1 MKFLRHVGKHGD
13 RKIAVVFREVPGE
26 PHMAL
31 VVYTELLNQNI
42 HDPLIQ
48 CIESDIGQS
57 SESLSDAL
65 NRSYTKDGKILLQ
78 VLHAEGRLKKVRT
91 ELVVM
96 TPQPNISIKLDE
108 LNKILD
114 EMQQGEAA
122 TKRLEEMD
130 KSLGLQDPKDV
141 VRRMGGKNLP
151 EAMKNTQ
158 SPITTNGALND
169 NQIANN
175 LRMQAEKMNL
185 EARGLMAEADRLLK
199 EAASIDPVVTVQDT
213 KQKKTST
220 RKTKVNA

>member
-1 MKFLRHVGKHGD
+1 
-13 RKIAVVFREVPGE
+13 
-26 PHMAL
+26 
-31 VVYTELLNQNI
+31 
-42 HDPLIQ
+42 
-48 CIESDIGQS
+48 
-57 SESLSDAL
+57 
-65 NRSYTKDGKILLQ
+65 
-78 VLHAEGRLKKVRT
+78 
-91 ELVVM
+91 M

-151 EAMKNTQ
+151 ESMKNTQ

-199 EAASIDPVVTVQDT
+199 EAASIDPVVTVQET